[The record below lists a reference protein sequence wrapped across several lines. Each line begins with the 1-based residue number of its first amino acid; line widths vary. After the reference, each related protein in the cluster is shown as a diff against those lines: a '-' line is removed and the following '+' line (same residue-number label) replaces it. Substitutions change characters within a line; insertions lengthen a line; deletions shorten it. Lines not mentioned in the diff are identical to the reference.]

1 MKPSRN
7 WLGRFLRSSI
17 ASFDSGAAMAR
28 WEAFC
33 AEHAGLNRAEAV
45 RRFLE
50 QRLRQ
55 TGLVYGTP
63 LASVDTLTRLTAGG
77 ASRRRATFMAILKL
91 EVDLVLELGCAVGH
105 CAEPSR
111 QLGELLVCLALLRNR
126 WRLARHIDRTL
137 TRATAAD
144 FQERLDR
151 LARRVER
158 DLWRQ
163 AYLAGNPLLG
173 LPVHNSLAYVDA
185 KTLGRLAI
193 AYYEHGLDERALRR
207 VLDYR
212 DQERELLLR
221 AMVGLTL
228 ADRPLDAGSLSVMSR
243 QLRLAGIPRRAR
255 RRLDILARGRLE
267 PAEVA
272 AMVGDDRARDFL
284 IEQVLLGAMLDGHF
298 SRRESVFISDLAGW
312 LGVGSEELARR
323 EAEVLAFY
331 EGNKDYLD
339 LFMVGSAV
347 RFYRQRWLGRLQNSI
362 RENLER
368 IVSEIASTRQLAELL
383 AKASRGEP
391 LTRQQRREMTRRL
404 IDILRAIPSLAIF
417 ALPGGAVLLPL
428 VFKLLPDELKPRSFV
443 DRQATDGQSDPLEEK
458 D

>member
-1 MKPSRN
+1 
-7 WLGRFLRSSI
+7 LRSCVSGFD
-17 ASFDSGAAMAR
+17 ASAALAR
-28 WEAFC
+28 WEDFH
-33 AEHAGLNRAEAV
+33 AEHPRLEQADAI

-63 LASVDTLTRLTAGG
+63 LASVATLTRHTSGG
-77 ASRRRATFMAILKL
+77 ASRRRAAFMAILKV
-91 EVDLVLELGCAVGH
+91 EVDLVLEVGCAVSH

-111 QLGELLVCLALLRNR
+111 QTGEILVCLALLRNR
-126 WRLARHIDRTL
+126 WRLARRIDRTI
-137 TRATAAD
+137 TRASPAIGQARL
-144 FQERLDR
+144 ERM
-151 LARRVER
+151 AQWVER

-193 AYYEHGLDERALRR
+193 AYYERGLDKPALQR

-255 RRLDILARGRLE
+255 RRLDALARGQLE

-272 AMVGDDRARDFL
+272 AVVGDDRARDFL
-284 IEQVLLGAMLDGHF
+284 IEQVLLGAMLDGHY
-298 SRRESVFISDLAGW
+298 SQRESVYIADLAGW
-312 LGVGSEELARR
+312 LGVGPEELARR

-331 EGNKDYLD
+331 EGNKDFLD

-347 RFYRQRWLGRLQNSI
+347 RFHRQRWLGRLQNSI
-362 RENLER
+362 RDNLER
-368 IVSEIASTRQLAELL
+368 IVAEIASTRQLAELL
-383 AKASRGEP
+383 KKASRGET
-391 LTRQQRREMTRRL
+391 LTRQQRREMIRRL
-404 IDILRAIPSLAIF
+404 LDILRAIPSLAIF

-428 VFKLLPDELKPRSFV
+428 VFKLLPDELKPRSFAGR
-443 DRQATDGQSDPLEEK
+443 DKQAGLGDDEIDPLDDK
-458 D
+458 G